1 MNSNIYEI
9 NTRVWLKKF
18 NTPET
23 KATLKDVPYEYWK
36 NLADNG
42 FDYVWLMGIWQTNK
56 SVIKKYCFEEGLV
69 NSYSKALNDWK
80 DEDVIG
86 SPYSISKYLV
96 NPEIATEQELLE
108 VKKVLN
114 NLDIKL
120 ILDFVPNHFSV
131 HSTLIVTDPYLFI
144 EVDEKSYN
152 ENNHLYFKSELA
164 DGKIFAHGRDPFF
177 PAWQDTIQVNY
188 FNDKARRFMI
198 NTLKYLTS
206 LCDGV
211 RCDMAMLNLNNVFNN
226 TWGAVLNNQG
236 YEKPEKEFWEI
247 AIEEVKQQ
255 RADFIFLG
263 EAYWDLGW
271 QLQNLGFDYTY
282 DKTLLDRLRSGYVE
296 DIRGH
301 LLADDDYQEKL
312 IRFLENH
319 DEERAVKSLGIEKS
333 KAAAVIFSTIKG
345 MHLFYDG
352 QLEGKKTKLPVQLGR
367 DREEKPNECISKFY
381 SILLSITKTDIF
393 KKGEWE
399 LLTTEPSWEGNF
411 TYHNILIWRLTY
423 LDRKRLVVVNY
434 SDVVSQCRIKLSLTG
449 YPEKFKLKDILN
461 EKKYYRKTESI
472 IKDGLFIEL
481 GPYKSHIFSY

>member
-18 NTPET
+18 NTKE
-23 KATLKDVPYEYWK
+23 KNATLKDVPLEYWQ
-36 NLADNG
+36 NLSDKG
-42 FDYVWLMGIWQTNK
+42 FDYIWLMGIWQTNK

-86 SPYSISKYLV
+86 SPYSISKYIV
-96 NPEIATEQELLE
+96 NQEIGTEKELLE
-108 VKKVLN
+108 LKNTLN
-114 NLDIKL
+114 SIGIKL

-144 EVDEKSYN
+144 EADEKTYN

-164 DGKIFAHGRDPFF
+164 EGKIFAHGRDPFF

-198 NTLKYLTS
+198 DILKYLTS

-226 TWGAVLNNQG
+226 TWGAVRNNHG
-236 YEKPEKEFWEI
+236 YKKPEKEFWEI
-247 AIEEVKQQ
+247 AIKEVKEQ
-255 RADFIFLG
+255 RHDFLFLG

-271 QLQNLGFDYTY
+271 QLQSLGFDYTY

-296 DIRGH
+296 EIRGH
-301 LLADDDYQEKL
+301 LSADDDYQKKL

-345 MHLFYDG
+345 MHLYYDG

-367 DREEKPNECISKFY
+367 DREEKPNECLSNFY
-381 SILLSITKTDIF
+381 SNLLSITKTDIF
-393 KKGEWE
+393 KKGDWE
-399 LLTTEPSWEGNF
+399 LLTSEPAWEGNF
-411 TYHNILIWRLTY
+411 SYHNLLIWRLIY
-423 LDRKRLVVVNY
+423 LDRKRLVIINY
-434 SDVVSQCRIKLSLTG
+434 SDVVSQCRVKLQLNG

-461 EKKYYRKTESI
+461 NKKYYRKTDNVTN
-472 IKDGLFIEL
+472 DGLFIEL